1 MSILSTQLE
10 QDLLDLPVGERVE
23 LAEKLLASVA
33 RDESREDL
41 STWELEIRKRL
52 QDVRECRVE
61 CRDARKAVL
70 EIMSEL
76 A

>member
-1 MSILSTQLE
+1 MADSME
-10 QDLLDLPVGERVE
+10 E
-23 LAEKLLASVA
+23 LTDTLLALPRNDRA
-33 RDESREDL
+33 DLAYRLLESLDDNEEDL
-41 STWELEIRKRL
+41 TAWEAEIARRL
-52 QDVRECRVE
+52 QDVRDGKVE